1 MNAREKVEVAGHGMV
16 SVEIDAP
23 DQPGALVVLAHGAG
37 AGMHHAFMKSLALE
51 LTARNFAVIRFNF
64 PFTEA
69 GRFRPD
75 SPAVAIQAIDAVAH
89 YAAVRFPKLPFFLT
103 GKSFGGRMASHWA
116 LNAAIPVTGLVF
128 YGFPLHP
135 ANKPDTRRA
144 AHLPQIQVPMLFV
157 QGTKD
162 ALAEPTLLS
171 EVVGRLPNARLEW
184 IEGADHGFLLRK
196 QMQVQ
201 VLADLTASWCQE
213 LG

>member
-1 MNAREKVEVAGHGMV
+1 
-16 SVEIDAP
+16 
-23 DQPGALVVLAHGAG
+23 
-37 AGMHHAFMKSLALE
+37 
-51 LTARNFAVIRFNF
+51 
-64 PFTEA
+64 
-69 GRFRPD
+69 
-75 SPAVAIQAIDAVAH
+75 
-89 YAAVRFPKLPFFLT
+89 
-103 GKSFGGRMASHWA
+103 MASHWA